1 MMLTPTIF
9 AAHQSVI
16 TTMPRSIQTL
26 VILDERVEDLETI
39 HQALLPN
46 SLAYTIDVND
56 DAIDAITHLLQ
67 KTGATQLAIVAHGQP
82 GAIQIGNGAIDLA
95 RLEARSGVLPAWGV
109 TSIALY
115 ACEVGADNAFIQR
128 FGALTGAQIA
138 ATTEKVG
145 AGNWEL
151 AGGMALLSIGQL
163 ADYRHTL
170 ATFTGSA
177 GQDVANW
184 NSIIGPFLTG
194 GWAGGTAAELGDN
207 IGDIFNGLAGND
219 FVYAGNGD
227 DRINAAFV
235 TGTYDGGAGND
246 LLYIGTPSGSAA
258 YTVVFTG
265 AGSGTFK
272 TNGASISGSDIFSN
286 FEQFY
291 FLGDSGDDVI
301 DASLANLSLTSQGT
315 VAGLTFGLTVNGY
328 TGNDNITGSAGDDK
342 LDGGNGN
349 DTLNGGAGNDT
360 LNGGAGNDTLNGGEG
375 SDIVNGGTGD
385 DKIFAKDIL
394 DTIDG
399 GADNDYL
406 TLDVIASATY
416 VVFNS
421 ANAATVSSAA
431 GPAGSFQSIE
441 QFYYYGSSFGNDYV
455 DAGLATMA
463 VTSSGVGLP
472 ALRLRGDG
480 GNDTLLGSAFGDTI
494 EGESGDD
501 TLLGRGGDDTIN
513 GGAGFDY
520 LAGGDGGDILSGG
533 ANADTLDGGN
543 GDDSIYGGSGDDIL
557 LGQAGNDFM
566 FGDRDDLLTASVTP
580 GYDLLYGGDG
590 NDQMYGGALIDTL
603 EGQNGDDTLF
613 GEDGDDILLGQDGID
628 ILNGGL
634 GNDYL
639 NGGIGGDTLNGDDGN
654 DYLEGLAGIDILNGG
669 AGNDLLLGGDDADT
683 LNGDAGIDYL
693 NGGLGNDIL
702 MGGADTDV
710 LEGLAGADTLDGGL
724 GDDTL
729 LGGDGNDTLYGRDGI
744 DYLNGGDGNDALYGG
759 NGNDYLEGLAGND
772 NLTGDLGDDTLLGG
786 VGNDILFGDQLGST
800 SGNDTLIGGDG
811 DDLLGGDGGNDT
823 LIGGSGID
831 TFAYDRI
838 TDAGTTGDIITDFNT
853 AIDKI
858 NLASLMSTLSGYTAG
873 TAVSGGY
880 LGFFQSGAN
889 ALVLVDSNG
898 GGDSFTTMAT
908 LNNVTVSGPGGLLV
922 GFNVL
927 V

>member
-1 MMLTPTIF
+1 MSNTSTPTQIP
-9 AAHQSVI
+9 AI
-16 TTMPRSIQTL
+16 TSSTTHTL
-26 VILDERVEDLETI
+26 VVFDARVTDLPLLYN
-39 HQALLPN
+39 ALLPG
-46 SLAYTIDVND
+46 SIGQTIDVND
-56 DAIDAITHLLQ
+56 DAIDAITHLLSQ
-67 KTGATQLAIVAHGQP
+67 TGATKLAIVAHGQP
-82 GAIQIGNGAIDLA
+82 GSIQIGQGAIDLA
-95 RLEARSGVLPAWGV
+95 ALEARSGLLQEWGV
-109 TSIALY
+109 QEIALY
-115 ACEVGADNAFIQR
+115 SCGVGTDVEFIQR
-128 FGALTGAQIA
+128 LGALTGAQIA
-138 ATTEKVG
+138 ATAEPVG
-145 AGNWEL
+145 AGNWAL
-151 AGGMALLSIGQL
+151 NGGMALLSIGQL

-194 GWAGGTAAELGDN
+194 GWTGGTPAELGDN
-207 IGDIFNGLAGND
+207 IGDIFNGLTGND

-227 DRINAAFV
+227 DRINASYV

-246 LLYIGTPSGSAA
+246 LLYIVTPSGSAA

-272 TNGASISGSDIFSN
+272 TNGASISGSDVFSN
-286 FEQFY
+286 FEQFF
-291 FLGDSGDDVI
+291 FLGDSGNDVI

-315 VAGLTFGLTVNGY
+315 AQGLTFGLTVDGFS
-328 TGNDNITGSAGDDK
+328 GNDIITGSAGNDS
-342 LDGGNGN
+342 LSGGSGN

-360 LNGGAGNDTLNGGEG
+360 LNGGAGNDTLNGGPG

-385 DKIFAKDIL
+385 DKIVINDIL

-406 TLDVIASATY
+406 TLDVVASATY

-431 GPAGSFQSIE
+431 GPAGSFQGIE
-441 QFYYYGSSFGNDYV
+441 QFYFYGGTGNNYV

-463 VTSSGVGLP
+463 VTSSGLGLP
-472 ALRLRGDG
+472 ALRLRGDN
-480 GNDTLLGSAFGDTI
+480 GNDTLLGSAFTDTI

-520 LAGGDGGDILSGG
+520 LAGGDGGDILYGG
-533 ANADTLDGGN
+533 ANADTIDGGI
-543 GDDSIYGGSGDDIL
+543 GADSIYGGSGDDIL

-566 FGDRDDLLTASVTP
+566 FGDRDDLLTASATP

-654 DYLEGLAGIDILNGG
+654 DYLEGLAGMDFLNGG
-669 AGNDLLLGGDDADT
+669 AGNDLLLGGDDNDT
-683 LNGDAGIDYL
+683 LSGDAGVDYL
-693 NGGLGNDIL
+693 NGGNGGDIL
-702 MGGADTDV
+702 KGGDGNDV
-710 LEGLAGADTLDGGL
+710 LEGLAGNDTLNGGL

-729 LGGDGNDTLYGRDGI
+729 LAGDGDDGLSGGDGN
-744 DYLNGGDGNDALYGG
+744 DYLNGGDGGDNLSGD
-759 NGNDYLEGLAGND
+759 NGNDYLEGLAGD
-772 NLTGDLGDDTLLGG
+772 DFLFGESGDDTLLGG
-786 VGNDILFGDQLGST
+786 LGDDFLYGDLFASTNGNDLLIGGD
-800 SGNDTLIGGDG
+800 GNDFLRGNGGVDTLIGG
-811 DDLLGGDGGNDT
+811 N
-823 LIGGSGID
+823 GID
-831 TFAYDRI
+831 TFDYTNI

-858 NLASLMSTLSGYTAG
+858 KLTDLMSNLGVGAG

-880 LGFFQSGAN
+880 LSFFQSGAN

-908 LNNVTVSGPGGLLV
+908 LNNVNVSGPGGLLV